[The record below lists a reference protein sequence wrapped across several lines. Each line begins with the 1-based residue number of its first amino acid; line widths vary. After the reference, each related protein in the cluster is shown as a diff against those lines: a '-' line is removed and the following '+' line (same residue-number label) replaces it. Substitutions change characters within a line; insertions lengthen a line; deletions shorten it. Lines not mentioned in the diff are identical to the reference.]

1 MKFWMKEKKL
11 IMNNLDSLFLFVFI
25 LSILTVI
32 RTVFRFLR
40 ALLQNPPAPLVLS
53 SRELIF
59 LGISI
64 SYVITYLIQL

>member
-1 MKFWMKEKKL
+1 
-11 IMNNLDSLFLFVFI
+11 MNNLDSLFLFAFI
-25 LSILTVI
+25 FSILTVI

-40 ALLQNPPAPLVLS
+40 ALLQTTPTPLLLS

-64 SYVITYLIQL
+64 SYAITYLIKL

>member
-25 LSILTVI
+25 LSTLTVI

-40 ALLQNPPAPLVLS
+40 ALLQNPPTPLVLS